1 MLVPQTAPPRWLFR
15 LQFRCRALTATLTRL
30 KPMHDDGDARSRD
43 DAETDH
49 TAVPSASSD
58 GVTSAIASPT
68 ADPRSDTARAP
79 ANPAAD
85 PRSDTAGD
93 TAGSDRA
100 RTVLVTGAT
109 GYVGGRLVPRLLA
122 AGASVRVLVRNAD
135 RIRGREWAERVQV
148 VTGDVHDDDAL
159 RVALEGVDAAY
170 FLIHSMHAGA
180 DFAERDRAAAGGFA
194 AAAAAA
200 GVSHVVYLGGL
211 LPATSDVSTHLASRA
226 EVGDILRATV
236 PTTEFRA
243 GPIIGSGSASF
254 EMIRYLTERLPMMI
268 APRWIRNDVQPIAVR
283 DVLSYLVAALD
294 TGPLGVIDIGADR
307 LSFLETM
314 KVYAEVRGLRRVI
327 TPVPVLAPRLAALW
341 VGLVTPIPNRLA
353 VPLIRGII
361 HPVVADLE
369 RARRHFPQI
378 EPLPYRA
385 ALRLAFQRI
394 EQGSVPTRWSG
405 ALGRTVPAYDVSE
418 AEGVIR
424 EVRSVHVA
432 ASPDQ
437 VFAVLSRLGGDR
449 GWLVWN
455 WAWKL
460 RGAMD
465 RVAGGPGLR
474 RGRRHPEQLLPG
486 EALDFWRVEIVRP
499 PDLLRLRAEMKVPG
513 AAWLEWAT
521 YGEDGGTRLVQTAT
535 FAPRGLSGTLYWY
548 TLYPVHR
555 SIFSGLIRAIGRTA
569 VAAPP
574 ADGQPGRGA
583 ERHQSGG

>member
-1 MLVPQTAPPRWLFR
+1 MYDEGTAR
-15 LQFRCRALTATLTRL
+15 TR
-30 KPMHDDGDARSRD
+30 GDAEP
-43 DAETDH
+43 DAAVAPAAMRADK
-49 TAVPSASSD
+49 TAASSAD
-58 GVTSAIASPT
+58 KTPANSADKTPASSADKPPASSAAQTPASSADKPPTSAANET
-68 ADPRSDTARAP
+68 A
-79 ANPAAD
+79 AN
-85 PRSDTAGD
+85 SHGETAG
-93 TAGSDRA
+93 ASRS

-122 AGASVRVLVRNAD
+122 AGATVRVLVRNAD
-135 RIRGREWAERVQV
+135 RIRGREWADRVGV
-148 VTGDVHDDDAL
+148 VTGDVHDEEAL
-159 RVALEGVDAAY
+159 RVALDGVDAAY
-170 FLIHSMHAGA
+170 FLIHSMHAVA

-211 LPATSDVSTHLASRA
+211 LPGGSDVSTHLASRA

-268 APRWIRNDVQPIAVR
+268 APRWIRNDVQPIAIR

-294 TGPLGVIDIGADR
+294 AGPLGVVDIGADR

-361 HPVVADLE
+361 HPVVADLA
-369 RARRHFPQI
+369 RARRHFPEI
-378 EPLPYRA
+378 EPLPYRD
-385 ALRLAFQRI
+385 ALRLAFQRV
-394 EQGSVPTRWSG
+394 EQGAVPTRWSG
-405 ALGRTVPAYDVSE
+405 ALGGTAPAYDMTE

-432 ASPDQ
+432 ASPET
-437 VFAVLSRLGGDR
+437 VFNVLSRLGGDR

-474 RGRRHPEQLLPG
+474 RGRRDPSQLLAG
-486 EALDFWRVEIVRP
+486 EALDFWRVEIVQP
-499 PDLLRLRAEMKVPG
+499 PSLLRLRAEMKVPG

-521 YGEDGGTRLVQTAT
+521 YEEDGGTRLVQTAT

-555 SIFSGLIRAIGRTA
+555 SIFSGLIRAIGR
-569 VAAPP
+569 AAADTP
-574 ADGQPGRGA
+574 AGGRRDNAA
-583 ERHQSGG
+583 EG